1 MDLARA
7 MQHQNLMV
15 KRKHKVGT
23 KCYSRCTICHF
34 ATGQVGLKICM
45 WHCCL
50 LIHHHWLS
58 IHLKDISN
66 IPWCQKKKSYYFCM
80 FFAYTVLCML
90 FCLQI
95 LTTCQENLLWTWFW
109 GKLRNAWNSCLNMD
123 LGHVHLLVLKNTC
136 NTKMTVCILDI
147 DTVYVIF
154 N

>member
-66 IPWCQKKKSYYFCM
+66 IPWCQKKKIILFLR
-80 FFAYTVLCML
+80 VLCL
-90 FCLQI
+90 HCPLHVILSSDSHHLPRKPPLDLILGQAQKCL
-95 LTTCQENLLWTWFW
+95 
-109 GKLRNAWNSCLNMD
+109 KLMPKYG
-123 LGHVHLLVLKNTC
+123 LGACAFASVEEY
-136 NTKMTVCILDI
+136 M
-147 DTVYVIF
+147 
-154 N
+154 